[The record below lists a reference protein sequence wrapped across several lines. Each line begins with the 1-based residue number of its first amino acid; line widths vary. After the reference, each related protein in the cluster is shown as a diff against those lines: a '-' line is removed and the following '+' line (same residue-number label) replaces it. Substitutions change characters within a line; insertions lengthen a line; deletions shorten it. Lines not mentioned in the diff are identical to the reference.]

1 MTAVLVW
8 FVVEKEGAVLMG
20 RRKAGQPPFEGA
32 WTLPGDVM
40 LDDESTSETIERFAK
55 QQLDLHVIGDDF
67 IDTLELTNPSTS
79 SGQAPG
85 TEYDVNVFRALF
97 TGEPRFRESGPFE
110 EMGWASGAEIED
122 ETMEM
127 PERLRGLLQKVLKGS
142 ET

>member
-1 MTAVLVW
+1 MSVVLVW
-8 FVVEKEGAVLMG
+8 FVVEKEGAVLIG

-67 IDTLELTNPSTS
+67 IDTLELNDPHD
-79 SGQAPG
+79 
-85 TEYDVNVFRALF
+85 EYAVNVFRALF

-110 EMGWASGAEIED
+110 EMAWASGAEIED
-122 ETMEM
+122 ETMAM
-127 PERLRGLLQKVLKGS
+127 PESLRTLLKGLLKGS